1 MLLLFQARLVAT
13 IQLRRLGRPML
24 QPDHVLGL
32 YPESTCQSFR
42 KNPHFLSVFL
52 NTKRSRATVFVDLGH
67 KPNKSRR

>member
-1 MLLLFQARLVAT
+1 MLLLFQARFAGT
-13 IQLRRLGRPML
+13 ILLCRLGSPML

-42 KNPHFLSVFL
+42 KNPYFLSVFL
-52 NTKRSRATVFVDLGH
+52 NTKRSRATGFADLGH